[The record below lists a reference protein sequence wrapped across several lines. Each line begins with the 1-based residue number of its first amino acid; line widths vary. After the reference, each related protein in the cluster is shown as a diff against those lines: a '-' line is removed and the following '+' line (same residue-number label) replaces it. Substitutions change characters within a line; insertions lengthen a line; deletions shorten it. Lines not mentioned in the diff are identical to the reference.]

1 MVRARAGT
9 MVLVTVA
16 CAFMAHVTYAQL
28 NTTFSDLF
36 NEVLVVRLQKSGS
49 PGLHGSHFLAS
60 AAKANAELVPGLNSL
75 IAGNIS
81 SFPLSATSA
90 GILFDFSTGQ
100 PVPVTESLGPI
111 FAENAKTLGRG
122 KLQIGVNYTFQD
134 LDHFR
139 GLSTDQMT
147 FTFTHL
153 DVTQE
158 GTLGESPNESDII
171 VQNLDLHVRSHI
183 GVVYAT
189 YGLTQALDVSLA
201 LPVISVSLSGTSEAT
216 ISSYTFP
223 RLGHANHLFGGD
235 TLNPVLSTSVPYD
248 RNASGIGDLAF
259 RVKYNFVR
267 GAGVDFAALLD
278 VRFPTGKEEDFLGSG
293 KPTILL
299 YGILSNKFGD
309 LGTHLNLGY
318 ARKNAELQSDA
329 ILYKGGFDAKL
340 LTTLTFAMDILGQV
354 DLNKSEAIHL
364 APGSV
369 TIVDRVPGGQTTRI
383 IPSSN
388 IPDAD
393 ADNNVALS
401 VGFRFAPSDNTNI
414 LLNALVPLNSAG
426 LRAPIAPTVGVSILL

>member
-1 MVRARAGT
+1 MLWIAA
-9 MVLVTVA
+9 A
-16 CAFMAHVTYAQL
+16 YAFMTHLTYAQL
-28 NTTFSDLF
+28 NTTFSDIF

-49 PGLHGSHFLAS
+49 PGMHGSHFLES
-60 AAKANAELVPGLNSL
+60 AAKANAELVPALNSL

-81 SFPLSATSA
+81 SFPLSATSG
-90 GILFDFSTGQ
+90 GILFDFSSGQ

-111 FAENAKTLGRG
+111 FAENAKTLGKG
-122 KLQIGVNYTFQD
+122 KLQIGVNYTYQD

-139 GLSTDQMT
+139 GLATNQMT

-153 DVTQE
+153 DVSQD

-171 VQNLDLHVRSHI
+171 FQDLDLHVRSHI
-183 GVVYAT
+183 GVVFAT
-189 YGLTQALDVSLA
+189 YGITQALDVSLA
-201 LPVISVSLSGTSEAT
+201 LPVISVALSGTSVAT

-235 TLNPVLSTSVPYD
+235 TLNPVLTTSVPYD

-259 RVKYNFVR
+259 RVKYNFIR
-267 GAGVDFAALLD
+267 GAGLDFAALLD

-299 YGILSNKFGD
+299 YGILSNRFGD
-309 LGTHLNLGY
+309 LGTHLNVGY
-318 ARKNAELQSDA
+318 ARKNADLQSDA

-340 LTTLTFAMDILGQV
+340 LTTLTFALDILGQV
-354 DLNKSEAIHL
+354 DLNKDEAIHL

-369 TIVDRVPGGQTTRI
+369 TIVDRVPGGTSTRVV
-383 IPSSN
+383 PFSN

-401 VGFRFAPSDNTNI
+401 VGFRLAPSDNTNI
-414 LLNALVPLNSAG
+414 LLNALVPLNSTG
-426 LRAPIAPTVGVSILL
+426 LRAPIAPTLGFSILL